1 MSYKVTLLVKCMV
14 FAVFC
19 AVGLCSCKDADE
31 GFDGQAFG
39 IPAEES
45 SSKERMSAKDDTSE
59 DSEYTDIR
67 GIYVY
72 VCGAVKN
79 PGVYTV
85 EDGARQIVAIEA
97 AGGMLPEACAD
108 GLNLAALVSDGERIY
123 VPTKEEADT
132 WSNDGQPL
140 GAGVNNGLVNI
151 NTAAKEELMTLP
163 GIGETK
169 AQRIIEYR
177 ETHGRF
183 FDIEALKNVP
193 GIKSGTYDALKEFIT
208 V

>member
-1 MSYKVTLLVKCMV
+1 MP
-14 FAVFC
+14 A
-19 AVGLCSCKDADE
+19 GDDAC
-31 GFDGQAFG
+31 
-39 IPAEES
+39 
-45 SSKERMSAKDDTSE
+45 E
-59 DSEYTDIR
+59 DSEYTDIHE
-67 GIYVY
+67 IYVY

-79 PGVYTV
+79 PGVYMV
-85 EDGARQIVAIEA
+85 EDGARQIAAIEA

-108 GLNLAALVSDGERIY
+108 GLNLAAPVSDGERIY
-123 VPTKEEADT
+123 VPTKEEADA
-132 WSNDGQPL
+132 WSNGGQPL
-140 GAGVNNGLVNI
+140 VSGEHNGLVNI

-183 FDIEALKNVP
+183 SDIEALKNVP